1 MRKEGRRD
9 GLGEIFLYPGG
20 QFARSMF
27 MSAERYRIGKINHVK
42 LGRSIMSNWEDQS
55 LTISNPEDQ
64 ELSSVRLTSNWEDQ
78 ELKKLM
84 PACGI
89 GLDRY
94 RPEVAAVT

>member
-1 MRKEGRRD
+1 MD
-9 GLGEIFLYPGG
+9 
-20 QFARSMF
+20 S
-27 MSAERYRIGKINHVK
+27 ERFSYTLADSSQDQCLCQPNDIE